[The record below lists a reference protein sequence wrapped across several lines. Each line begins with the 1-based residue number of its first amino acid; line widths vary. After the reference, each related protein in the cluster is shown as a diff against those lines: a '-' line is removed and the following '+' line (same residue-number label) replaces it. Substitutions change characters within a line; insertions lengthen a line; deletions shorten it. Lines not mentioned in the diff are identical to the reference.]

1 MGMIAVHSSA
11 GFVGGGCI
19 TEETIGLLSSLVI
32 LIGFV
37 VTCSLICV
45 CQGLLGKMI
54 YETHR

>member
-11 GFVGGGCI
+11 GFGGGGCI

-32 LIGFV
+32 LIGSV

-45 CQGLLGKMI
+45 CQGLLGK
-54 YETHR
+54 